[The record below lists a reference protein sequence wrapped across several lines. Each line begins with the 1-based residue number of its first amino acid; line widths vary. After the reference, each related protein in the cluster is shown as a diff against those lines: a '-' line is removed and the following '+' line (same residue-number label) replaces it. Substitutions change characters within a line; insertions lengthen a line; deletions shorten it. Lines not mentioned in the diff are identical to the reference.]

1 MIQRTFEW
9 QKYVFEVITIFVG
22 ITLTLLAD
30 GWKEEV
36 ADRKREAMLLRQLRE
51 NLAAD
56 EVYLRG
62 EILILEK
69 VIGYNTIFLNPQ
81 ENSWIADSSDTYSR
95 MIQLYS
101 TFPFNATAYQMLREN
116 NNGHLI
122 SNLKLLGKIIRLYE
136 KDYFD
141 LKEYNNIDRNL
152 ILDRLMPH
160 IEASFTATDDLLH
173 PANRQAL
180 RASKFRNIVYNSQR
194 FKQIQVRLYEHQLPV
209 IRELIREVD
218 EEIKRL
224 E

>member
-1 MIQRTFEW
+1 MIRRTFEW
-9 QKYVFEVITIFVG
+9 QKYLFEVVTIFVG

-36 ADRKREAMLLRQLRE
+36 ANRKREAMLLRQLRQ
-51 NLAAD
+51 NLTAD
-56 EVYLRG
+56 ELYLRV
-62 EILILEK
+62 EILALKK
-69 VIGYNTIFLNPQ
+69 VIGYNTIFLDSQ
-81 ENSWIADSSDTYSR
+81 ENGWVADSSDTCSR

-101 TFPFNATAYQMLREN
+101 TFPFNGTAYQMLRKN
-116 NNGHLI
+116 HNGQLI
-122 SNLKLLGKIIRLYE
+122 SNLKLLGKFIRLYE

-141 LKEYNNIDRNL
+141 LKEYNNIDRSL

-160 IEASFTATDDLLH
+160 IKASFTSTNDLLH

-180 RASKFRNIVYNSQR
+180 RAARFRNIVSNSRR
-194 FKQIQVRLYEHQLPV
+194 FKQIQARLYENQLPV
-209 IRELIREVD
+209 IRELIRELD